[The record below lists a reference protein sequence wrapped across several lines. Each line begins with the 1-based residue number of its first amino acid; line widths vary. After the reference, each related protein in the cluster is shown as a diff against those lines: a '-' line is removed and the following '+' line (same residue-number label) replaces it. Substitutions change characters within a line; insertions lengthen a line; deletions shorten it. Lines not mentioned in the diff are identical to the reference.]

1 MSRARSPQQLGLRA
15 VWPDPVD
22 DRAADCPCHQ
32 CQPCGYQQYEQL
44 AVAPWP
50 CSMAGLGPGL
60 LVVFEPVPAYRPRH
74 LQATVLFRL
83 LEQLYERVSLL
94 WEERFEPRY
103 GPWRGFYDQ
112 EVARY
117 LDCLSSQGTASSSAA
132 SPVFTVTPVATTS
145 SQAGMLFPIH
155 NRARPYPRE
164 LPSATGFTP
173 TSLQVAPAQLDEGP

>member
-1 MSRARSPQQLGLRA
+1 MTVPPTAPATSASL
-15 VWPDPVD
+15 
-22 DRAADCPCHQ
+22 AATNSTSS
-32 CQPCGYQQYEQL
+32 L
-44 AVAPWP
+44 PWP
-50 CSMAGLGPGL
+50 RGPARWQGSA
-60 LVVFEPVPAYRPRH
+60 PAYLSSLSPSRPTARDI
-74 LQATVLFRL
+74 FKRPCCSGSSSNS
-83 LEQLYERVSLL
+83 ERVSLL